1 MENSE
6 LKDKL
11 DAFAYTLDL
20 THVDFETQ
28 QAFSKLRDYV
38 LKENS
43 KLSNMLR
50 DYIVD
55 DIANADADYV
65 GEKMSEIGV
74 TQEVLDKLGINY
86 NVDVEDPSL

>member
-6 LKDKL
+6 LKNKL
-11 DAFAYTLDL
+11 EAFARSLEL
-20 THVDFETQ
+20 SPSEIRQDFLELQ
-28 QAFSKLRDYV
+28 DYV

-50 DYIVD
+50 DYIID

-65 GEKMSEIGV
+65 GEKMCEIGV
-74 TQEVLDKLGINY
+74 TQEVLDKLGIDY
-86 NVDVEDPSL
+86 SVDAEDPSL